1 MRNAKAHFGDRVARR
16 FRLGRLVA
24 LCLLTLPLAGYAI
37 GEQKLLYTPGYFLDE
52 AKWDVGTYA
61 YYHDYEIEKAIGKA
75 PSISPYLSR
84 LGSGGAVLN
93 YQGYDRLTF
102 TVKDAGRYVSS
113 WRFYAHGGDR
123 LVGEVA
129 GYSDHQHSYTA
140 TYSFLAGLSGSP
152 SEIDIIPLLE
162 VMQFNLAY
170 DKNGG
175 EWKDQPL
182 AKDYL
187 WSNRVSIATSA
198 VISREGHKF
207 QGWNRKKD
215 GSGLS
220 IAAGASFDSAGTG
233 LGVSNH
239 QEKVVL
245 YAQWKVLQYKLKLI
259 FSTGIDKIYYK
270 VNGATS
276 WTEASADTEV
286 KVNYGTTWYA
296 YAVPKNGY
304 SYSATSETSPRS
316 DKMGLS
322 GATFEPSATAKSF
335 SVSFNGNGKTSGSMS
350 SKTFTVDCGDYL
362 PANEFSRGYEVSFDA
377 RGGSACSSQT
387 ATYPFKNWNNEAD
400 GLGVYTYTDQQM
412 VINPCGST
420 GEAKMLYA
428 QWDTGRVEP
437 ITLPTTTKAGH
448 SFAGWYADSNL
459 ETFVGL
465 AGATHTPTKNE
476 TLYAKWTE
484 LTYTVTF
491 RDGYRD
497 ADDAVI
503 AVKQVGYGGRAEPP
517 EPPSHQYSE
526 FTGWDSKAYEN
537 VTGDVTIRANYQ
549 GKVYQIAYQSNYRN
563 GTVEKTFLSQTCG
576 PDLDRIMVTLIP
588 AKSIPISKVGYT
600 FAGWDWNWQTSE
612 PEWFAGEEM
621 SYGVIDEHPDGKL
634 YAIWSPNSYSV
645 RFDGNGATGGEMAEQ
660 NFIYDQVDELC
671 ANSFTR
677 DGQTFLGWTD
687 DQGRQY
693 VDGQVVSNLT
703 VEANGCVTLKARWS
717 NYHYVAF
724 DGMGATN
731 ATPMAAQQFS
741 GAETNALSANL
752 YGKVGYAFAGWATNA
767 VSATNL
773 VVTYTNCQSASF
785 PLAKP
790 NETNWLYAVWTT
802 NRYTI
807 AFDPGTDLKSPYFF
821 GTMEPHTN
829 CVYDTPIT
837 IKCGYTNYCSQGL
850 LGWSRTPGGTT
861 PEYPVSGKSPVT
873 QGSVAI
879 VSNLTASANGRVVLY
894 AVWAGVGEL
903 SEAVGLTNAALS
915 FEWTSGDDDVRWH
928 VVKNF
933 TEAPDHS
940 PCIALESGEGKKQ
953 GYWHLRSRVF
963 GSGTL
968 RFTWYWEPY
977 GALGSDAAAFKVKV
991 DNVDRCDLDRD
1002 TYWPDKMTIVVNG
1015 DGSHDIDWVVYGEIN
1030 SESDV
1035 DKICLDDITWTPGAE
1050 LKPGEATPVYATE
1063 AEAISAAELARVLP
1077 PNDEV
1082 AAVVSA
1088 EDYGA
1093 MFKVSAVPASQAGK
1107 WTLAAEL
1114 KDEVKEEVRAALDGA
1129 TKELASAATNNP
1141 VSVSFV
1147 LKPGLYYGLAGVS
1160 DLASWSTAS
1169 PTNWV
1174 LGQGG
1179 AGQELSMDKPEGTSA
1194 FYSIRVSLT
1203 PPITP

>member
-152 SEIDIIPLLE
+152 SEIDVIPLLKI
-162 VMQFNLAY
+162 MQFNLAY

-175 EWKDQPL
+175 DWNAQPA

-187 WSNRVSIATSA
+187 WSNRVVIATA
-198 VISREGHKF
+198 ATISREGHKF

-239 QEKVVL
+239 QEQVVL
-245 YAQWKVLQYKLKLI
+245 YAQWKVLQYKLKFV

-270 VNGATS
+270 ANGAKS
-276 WTEASADTEV
+276 WTAASADTEV
-286 KVNYGTTWYA
+286 EVNYGTTWYA

-304 SYSATSETSPRS
+304 SYSATSATSPRS

-322 GATFEPSATAKSF
+322 GATFEPSATAMSI
-335 SVSFNGNGKTSGSMS
+335 SVSFNGNGNTSGSMS
-350 SKTFTVDCGDYL
+350 SKTFTFDRGDYL
-362 PANEFSRGYEVSFDA
+362 PANGFSRGYVVSFNA
-377 RGGSACSSQT
+377 QGGSACSSQT

-400 GLGVYTYTDQQM
+400 GSGVYNYTDQQM

-563 GTVEKTFLSQTCG
+563 GTVEKTLLSQTCG
-576 PDLDRIMVTLIP
+576 PDLDRIMVTLIS
-588 AKSIPISKVGYT
+588 AKSIPMSKVGYT
-600 FAGWDWNWQTSE
+600 FAGWDWNWQASE

-634 YAIWSPNSYSV
+634 YAIWSPNAYKV

-693 VDGQVVSNLT
+693 ADGQVVSNLT

-731 ATPMAAQQFS
+731 ATPMVAQQFS

-752 YGKVGYAFAGWATNA
+752 YGKVGYTFAGWATNA

-785 PLAKP
+785 PQAKP
-790 NETNWLYAVWTT
+790 NETNWLYAVWST

-821 GTMEPHTN
+821 GTMEPLTN

-879 VSNLTASANGRVVLY
+879 VSNLTASANGRVTLY

-903 SEAVGLTNAALS
+903 SEAVGLTNAALQSTHSTKNGAWQRSGQSNLPWDTGHDDRVQCKTTVDGDSGVRKLKMVVLGNGTLQFKYCCFHTKTGSS
-915 FEWTSGDDDVRWH
+915 FNFAVYDNETCVEKLVENTTQKKNWDDPIEVRLQEDGLHEITWVVDGTLTPNDVIAIDDV
-928 VVKNF
+928 V
-933 TEAPDHS
+933 
-940 PCIALESGEGKKQ
+940 
-953 GYWHLRSRVF
+953 
-963 GSGTL
+963 
-968 RFTWYWEPY
+968 
-977 GALGSDAAAFKVKV
+977 
-991 DNVDRCDLDRD
+991 
-1002 TYWPDKMTIVVNG
+1002 
-1015 DGSHDIDWVVYGEIN
+1015 
-1030 SESDV
+1030 
-1035 DKICLDDITWTPGAE
+1035 WTPGVE
-1050 LKPGEATPVYATE
+1050 LKPGAETMVYETE
-1063 AEAISAAELARVLP
+1063 DEAISAAELARVLP

-1107 WTLAAEL
+1107 WTLAIEL
-1114 KDEVKEEVRAALDGA
+1114 KEEVREEVRAALDGA

-1147 LKPGLYYGLAGVS
+1147 LKPGLYYGLAGAA
-1160 DLASWSTAS
+1160 DLVSWSTAS
-1169 PTNWV
+1169 PSNWV
-1174 LGQGG
+1174 LGRGG
-1179 AGQELSMDKPEGTSA
+1179 DAQALSMDKPDGTSA